1 MNVDDQL
8 RLIRG
13 ELDTIAKGLANL
25 NNNIVYTYNN
35 SRYNNVDDDD
45 DDWEDDDDDDDYV
58 SSRRSKRTQPSD
70 SFLEEIDDKL
80 YHISE
85 KADDISEKLDTLDSL
100 DEWMGRLDAT
110 LKVLIDNMV
119 MKMCVIIQL
128 LKENQQLM
136 KQTREMPSGNEKSYA
151 ENKPEGMK
159 EPYPKIE
166 NSDFPIPEMP
176 ENSIF
181 KTW

>member
-13 ELDTIAKGLANL
+13 ELGTIAKGLANL
-25 NNNIVYTYNN
+25 NNNIVYTN
-35 SRYNNVDDDD
+35 SRYNNDDDDDDD
-45 DDWEDDDDDDDYV
+45 DDWEDDDDDDDV
-58 SSRRSKRTQPSD
+58 SPRRSRKTQISD

-119 MKMCVIIQL
+119 MKMSVIIQI

-136 KQTREMPSGNEKSYA
+136 KQTGAIPSGNEKSYA
-151 ENKPEGMK
+151 EKKPDGIK
-159 EPYPKIE
+159 ESSPKMEDSGIQ
-166 NSDFPIPEMP
+166 IPEMP
-176 ENSIF
+176 ENSVF
-181 KTW
+181 KNW